1 MSWQIVWT
9 RPAVRDLTKRL
20 DRQTADRVRL
30 KMKRFA
36 EAGIGDVERLRGEKS
51 EWRLRVGDWRVRFT
65 YDPKRQTL
73 VVLRVLP
80 RSRAYR

>member
-20 DRQTADRVRL
+20 DRQTAERVRL
-30 KMKRFA
+30 KMKQFA

-65 YDPKRQTL
+65 YAPKRRTL

-80 RSRAYR
+80 RGRAYR